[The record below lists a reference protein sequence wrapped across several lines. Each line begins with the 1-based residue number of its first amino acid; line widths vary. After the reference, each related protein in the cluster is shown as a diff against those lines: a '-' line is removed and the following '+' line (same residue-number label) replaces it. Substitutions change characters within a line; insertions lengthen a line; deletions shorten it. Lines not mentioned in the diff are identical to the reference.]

1 MTNIDRRNFLT
12 SAGAAA
18 AGLSLISSPSRA
30 TSVKKEKIKIGQIGT
45 GHAHASGVFSQLKQV
60 TEDFD
65 LVGIVENDP
74 ERRKAIGE
82 SYQGVKLISEEQLLN
97 TRGLKAVVV
106 ETEVQDLLP
115 TARRCVEAGMNIHLD
130 KPAGENL
137 IDFKKLLDEVR
148 RRKLHLQMGYIYRY
162 HTAFQFC
169 YQAVADG
176 WLGDV
181 FELHAVMS
189 KKVGDSSRKYLSRF
203 SGGSMFEIGCHVID
217 AMVRVLGKPMKTTPH
232 ARKTHSD
239 RDPLVDNQ
247 LAVFDYPDAIA
258 SIRSSLVEYDGG
270 QRRQFTVCGEYGTF
284 DLRPLGG
291 QNFRLALERPKGKY
305 KTGYQDVTV
314 PKSPGIFMSAF
325 RDMAA
330 ILRGEKDNDYSLSHE
345 LAVHETILRAS
356 GYSVV
361 G

>member
-1 MTNIDRRNFLT
+1 MSFVDRRRFLMT
-12 SAGAAA
+12 AGATA
-18 AGLSLISSPSRA
+18 AGLSLVSSRSRA
-30 TSVKKEKIKIGQIGT
+30 ASGNKEKIKIGQIGT
-45 GHAHASGVFSQLKQV
+45 GHAHASGVFSQLRQL
-60 TEDFD
+60 TDDYE

-74 ERRKAIGE
+74 KLRAALDG
-82 SYQGVKLISEEQLLN
+82 SYHGVTLITEEQLLN
-97 TRGLKAVVV
+97 TKGLQAVVI

-137 IDFKKLLDEVR
+137 DEFKQLLDEIS
-148 RRKLHLQMGYIYRY
+148 RRKLHLQMGFIYRY
-162 HTAFQFC
+162 HTAFEFC

-181 FELHAVMS
+181 FEIHAVMS
-189 KKVGDSSRKYLSRF
+189 KKVNASARSYLSRF
-203 SGGSMFEIGCHVID
+203 AGGSMFEIGCHVID
-217 AMVRVLGKPMKTTPH
+217 AMVRVLGRPQRTTTF
-232 ARKTHSD
+232 ARTTHPD

-247 LAVFDYPDAIA
+247 LAVFDYPNSVA
-258 SIRSSLVEYDGG
+258 SIRSTLVEYEGG

-291 QNFRLALERPKGKY
+291 QSFRLALEHPRGTYKKGYQEVALPKG
-305 KTGYQDVTV
+305 
-314 PKSPGIFMSAF
+314 PGVFVSAF

-330 ILRGEKDNDYSLSHE
+330 ILRGEKENDYPLEHE
-345 LAVHETILRAS
+345 LAVHEATLRAS
-356 GYSVV
+356 GYDV